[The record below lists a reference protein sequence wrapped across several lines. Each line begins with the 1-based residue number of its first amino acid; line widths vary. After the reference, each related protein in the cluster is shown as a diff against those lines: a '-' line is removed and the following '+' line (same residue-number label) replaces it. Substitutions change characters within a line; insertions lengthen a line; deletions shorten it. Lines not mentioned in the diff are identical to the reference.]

1 MGMATLGWTSYWLL
15 GWGILWGVLLFGGF
29 LLGDRRNPAA
39 DRRIPTWAR
48 MGSSAAL
55 VMAAWSW
62 AAVAWGD
69 PAQPYALWIA
79 LGMTLGFVGDLALA
93 DQLPDL
99 GVEPVLIGMG
109 AFGLGHVAYI
119 IAMLGWI
126 GGDVELTFHVSAWA
140 TWLIIGAAG
149 WFGVVYWGQ
158 PQRTMHRL
166 ALPYSLLLASTA
178 GIATGMALQDP
189 RFVGLAVGA
198 ALFLLSDLILAWGL
212 FRSVKF
218 PFMHDLVWLTYGP
231 GQMLIVYSVMGL
243 VS

>member
-1 MGMATLGWTSYWLL
+1 MGVAELGWMGYWLL
-15 GWGILWGVLLFGGF
+15 GLGILWGVLLFGGF
-29 LLGDRRNPAA
+29 VLGDRRNPAG

-62 AAVAWGD
+62 AVVAWGG
-69 PAQPYALWIA
+69 PAQATALWIA

-93 DQLPDL
+93 DQLPETSI
-99 GVEPVLIGMG
+99 EPVLIGMG
-109 AFGLGHVAYI
+109 AFGLGHVAYLI
-119 IAMLGWI
+119 GMFGWI
-126 GGDVELTFHVSAWA
+126 GGSAGLSVHWGA
-140 TWLIIGAAG
+140 WLAWLIIGAVG

-178 GIATGMALQDP
+178 GIATGMAVQQSA
-189 RFVGLAVGA
+189 FTGLAVGA
-198 ALFLLSDLILAWGL
+198 ALFLFSDLILAWGL

-231 GQMLIVYSVMGL
+231 GQMLIVYSVKVLIG
-243 VS
+243 

>member
-1 MGMATLGWTSYWLL
+1 MATLGRMGYWLL
-15 GWGILWGVLLFGGF
+15 GLGILWGVLLFGGF
-29 LLGDRRNPAA
+29 ALGDRRTPAT

-55 VMAAWSW
+55 VIAAWSW
-62 AAVAWGD
+62 AAVAWGG
-69 PAQPYALWIA
+69 PAQAYALWIA

-99 GVEPVLIGMG
+99 GIEPVLIGMG

-119 IAMLGWI
+119 IAILGWI
-126 GGDVELTFHVSAWA
+126 RDDAGLSLHWGAWA
-140 TWLIIGAAG
+140 TWLIIAAVG
-149 WFGVVYWGQ
+149 WVGVVYWGQ

-189 RFVGLAVGA
+189 RFLGLAVGA

>member
-1 MGMATLGWTSYWLL
+1 
-15 GWGILWGVLLFGGF
+15 
-29 LLGDRRNPAA
+29 
-39 DRRIPTWAR
+39 
-48 MGSSAAL
+48 MGSSTAL
-55 VMAAWSW
+55 VVAGWGW
-62 AAVAWGD
+62 VAVAWGG
-69 PAQPYALWIA
+69 PVQAFALWIA

-99 GVEPVLIGMG
+99 GIEPVLVGMG

-126 GGDVELTFHVSAWA
+126 GGDAGLNFHMGAWGI
-140 TWLIIGAAG
+140 WLIIGFVG
-149 WFGVVYWGQ
+149 WVGVVYWGQ

-189 RFVGLAVGA
+189 RFIILAVGA
-198 ALFLLSDLILAWGL
+198 ALFLFSDLILAWGL
-212 FRSVKF
+212 FRKVSF

-231 GQMLIVYSVMGL
+231 GQMLIVYSVGL
-243 VS
+243 LVG

>member
-1 MGMATLGWTSYWLL
+1 MSIWLWGL
-15 GWGILWGVLLFGGF
+15 GILWGGLLFGGF
-29 LLGDRRNPAA
+29 VLGDRRNPAA
-39 DRRIPTWAR
+39 DSRIPTWAR

-62 AAVAWGD
+62 VAAAWGG
-69 PAQPYALWIA
+69 PAQAYALWIA
-79 LGMTLGFVGDLALA
+79 LGMTLGFAGDLALA

-99 GVEPVLIGMG
+99 GVDPVLIGMG

-119 IAMLGWI
+119 VAMLGWI
-126 GGDVELTFHVSAWA
+126 RGETEITFHVSAWVA
-140 TWLIIGAAG
+140 WLIIATAG
-149 WFGVVYWGQ
+149 WVAVVYWGQ
-158 PQRTMHRL
+158 PQRAMHRL
-166 ALPYSLLLASTA
+166 ALPYSLLLASTT

-189 RFVGLAVGA
+189 RFLGLAAGA

-231 GQMLIVYSVMGL
+231 GQMLIVYSVYWL
-243 VS
+243 IS